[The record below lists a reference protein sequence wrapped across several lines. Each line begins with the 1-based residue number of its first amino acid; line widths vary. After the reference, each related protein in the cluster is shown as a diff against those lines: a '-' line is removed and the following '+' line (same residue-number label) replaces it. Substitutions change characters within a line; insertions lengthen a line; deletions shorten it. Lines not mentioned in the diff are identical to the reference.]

1 MRLDLFLK
9 ASRLC
14 LRRVIA
20 QELCDAGAVF
30 VNDAPAKSSR
40 VVRINDE
47 ITLRR
52 RGQVLKFRVAML
64 PSTRQIARNEAPQLY
79 EILRDTTE
87 TEKASEN
94 QGST

>member
-14 LRRVIA
+14 LRRAVA
-20 QELCDAGAVF
+20 QELCDAGAVSI
-30 VNDAPAKSSR
+30 NHAPAKSSR

-64 PSTRQIARNEAPQLY
+64 PATRQLARSEASQLY
-79 EILRDTTE
+79 EILGDATE
-87 TEKASEN
+87 PEIPSERLV
-94 QGST
+94 ST

>member
-14 LRRVIA
+14 SRRAVA
-20 QELCDAGAVF
+20 QELCDAGAVS

-47 ITLRR
+47 VMLRR
-52 RGQVLKFRVAML
+52 RGQVLRFRVAML
-64 PSTRQIARNEAPQLY
+64 PSTRQLARSEASQLY
-79 EILRDTTE
+79 EILSDATE
-87 TEKASEN
+87 ADKSSKSLV
-94 QGST
+94 ST